1 MSAEEVKA
9 SILSQAVFLQH
20 ILPSILDGVVRIA
33 STSSPSKAFQQG
45 LLLAEM
51 NGYTLEK
58 FAVAK
63 LARWLAVL
71 RRDYGDAE
79 FQSMVATL
87 RGMAGQAASGASAS
101 GGAGGAGA
109 TGSTIAGIAGAGSGG
124 AQGVPMAAGWAG
136 IRPGIY
142 RHGNYD
148 WLGEVRVE
156 KIAEALKVRHG
167 AELHPEWHQLA
178 LEIFHSLYLLNTEL
192 SGRVEQDEYLK
203 ALAEATKP
211 LREDWELR
219 SFTVLDEFTSIM
231 ATAEVLNAIY
241 PKLEEHRGAAR
252 GHGSW
257 PFGKPEDVAGAIA
270 GALKRVREEA
280 EKMKKASAIIGG
292 LGASKVGHRLDF
304 SAKVKLAELLSRY
317 PVFTRTILEAVKT
330 VRSEPGAAGGT
341 VEFSGY
347 KKMES
352 YSEAVKARI
361 VEHAYPEEL
370 FLKRL
375 AVKELDVRRYDAG
388 QRGRKRRYIVMI
400 DKSGSM
406 SGEKMEWAKAV
417 AASLL
422 LASDTDDVM
431 VAFFDTGPYPE
442 EGPFRLSEN
451 FVKTLEKVLSVGA
464 GGGTSIDRALEYAD
478 KHAPG
483 YTTVLVTDGE
493 DRVTYRPRNRL
504 VTVFIRGSNE
514 ELKKVSEK
522 YIEARELKGRVV
534 EQILG

>member
-1 MSAEEVKA
+1 MSAEDVKA
-9 SILSQAVFLQH
+9 KVLSQAAFLQH
-20 ILPSILDGVVRIA
+20 VLPSILDEVVRIA
-33 STSSPSKAFQQG
+33 SAYSPSKAFQQG
-45 LLLAEM
+45 LFLAEM
-51 NGYTLEK
+51 HGHTMEK

-71 RRDYGDAE
+71 KRDYGDAE
-79 FQSMVATL
+79 FQNMVAAL
-87 RGMAGQAASGASAS
+87 RGMAGQAAPGAS
-101 GGAGGAGA
+101 AGA
-109 TGSTIAGIAGAGSGG
+109 TGNITGSTTATVGAGGG
-124 AQGVPMAAGWAG
+124 ARGIPAAGWAG

-156 KIAEALKVRHG
+156 KIAEALRARHR
-167 AELHPEWHQLA
+167 ELYPEWHQLA

-192 SGRVEQDEYLK
+192 SDRVEQDEHLK

-211 LREDWELR
+211 LREDRELR
-219 SFTVLDEFTSIM
+219 SLTVLDEFTSIM
-231 ATAEVLNAIY
+231 VAAEILDAIY
-241 PKLEEHRGAAR
+241 HRLDRPRGPAL
-252 GHGSW
+252 GHGAC
-257 PFGKPEDVAGAIA
+257 PFGKPSDVADAIA
-270 GALKRVREEA
+270 KVLRRVREEA
-280 EKMKKASAIIGG
+280 EKMKRASTIIGG
-292 LGASKVGHRLDF
+292 LWASKVGHQLDF

-317 PVFTRTILEAVKT
+317 PVFTRTLLEAIKT
-330 VRSEPGAAGGT
+330 VRSEPGTAGGT

-352 YSEAVKARI
+352 YSEAARARV
-361 VEHAYPEEL
+361 VEHAYPETM

-375 AVKELDVRRYDAG
+375 AAKELDVRRYDEG
-388 QRGRKRRYIVMI
+388 QRGRKRRFIVMI

-406 SGEKMEWAKAV
+406 AGEKMEWAKAV

-431 VAFFDTGPYPE
+431 VAFFDTDPYPE
-442 EGPFRLSEN
+442 NGPFRLSED

-478 KHAPG
+478 RHAPG

-493 DRVTYRPRNRL
+493 DRVTYRPKNRL
-504 VTVFIRGSNE
+504 VTVFIRGGNE
-514 ELKKVSEK
+514 ELRKMSEK
-522 YIEARELKGRVV
+522 YIEARELRGKVA